1 MPPLSLTQSPTIMPA
16 AHKRQGA
23 LAKSSE
29 LKNTGLIDQ
38 LIDDMKAI
46 KNLPAAEAHA
56 KAMEAAR
63 KAAADGPASVY
74 DSTKRIAEEAAAA
87 HARLVKRA
95 SSIEGRHVYF
105 ARVVKN
111 LGPYFLLSLVAKN
124 AAGKD
129 TVYAAYGSPM
139 GRLKQKKA
147 QIRFTE
153 NDIIIVEGF
162 IAPEAGST
170 KQIITVEMTG
180 IVGRSLAMKLCDEGF
195 IHANVFPQDQ
205 QNDPTLFDYEDQQE
219 EEEEQAA
226 GGGGGREGKRGDKK
240 SAVLQQELEVNI
252 EDL

>member
-1 MPPLSLTQSPTIMPA
+1 MPA

-23 LAKSSE
+23 LAKSSQA
-29 LKNTGLIDQ
+29 KNTELIDE
-38 LIDDMKAI
+38 LISDIKAI

-56 KAMEAAR
+56 KAAEAAR
-63 KAAADGPASVY
+63 KAAAEGPASVY

-111 LGPYFLLSLVAKN
+111 LGPYFLLTLVAKN

-129 TVYAAYGSPM
+129 TVFAAYGSPM

-147 QIRFTE
+147 QIRFAE

-162 IAPEAGST
+162 DG
-170 KQIITVEMTG
+170 
-180 IVGRSLAMKLCDEGF
+180 
-195 IHANVFPQDQ
+195 
-205 QNDPTLFDYEDQQE
+205 
-219 EEEEQAA
+219 
-226 GGGGGREGKRGDKK
+226 
-240 SAVLQQELEVNI
+240 
-252 EDL
+252 

>member
-1 MPPLSLTQSPTIMPA
+1 MPA

-29 LKNTGLIDQ
+29 AKNTELLDQ

-56 KAMEAAR
+56 KATEAAR
-63 KAAADGPASVY
+63 KAAVESPASLY
-74 DSTKRIAEEAAAA
+74 DSTKRMAEEAAAA

-95 SSIEGRHVYF
+95 SSIENRNVYF

-153 NDIIIVEGF
+153 NDIIVVEGF
-162 IAPEAGST
+162 IAPEAGSA

-180 IVGRSLAMKLCDEGF
+180 IVARSVAMKLCDEGF

-205 QNDPTLFDYEDQQE
+205 QNDPTLFDYGQE
-219 EEEEQAA
+219 EEEEEEKEEQAA

>member
-1 MPPLSLTQSPTIMPA
+1 MPA

-29 LKNTGLIDQ
+29 AKNTELLDQ

-56 KAMEAAR
+56 KATEAAR
-63 KAAADGPASVY
+63 KAAVESPASLY
-74 DSTKRIAEEAAAA
+74 DSTKRMAEEAAAA

-95 SSIEGRHVYF
+95 SSIKNRNVYF

-153 NDIIIVEGF
+153 NDIIVVEGF
-162 IAPEAGST
+162 IAPEAGSA

-180 IVGRSLAMKLCDEGF
+180 IVERSLAMKLYDEGL
-195 IHANVFPQDQ
+195 IHANCFPEDEK
-205 QNDPTLFDYEDQQE
+205 NDPSLFDYGADAVEA